1 LLIQIVNITSEDLRL
16 YREFEIMRKLK
27 NENNPNLVRIYDVE
41 SENNKVYIFMEY
53 CEGGDL

>member
-1 LLIQIVNITSEDLRL
+1 M